1 MSVTKHTDRMFE
13 AELTE
18 LRQKL
23 LTLGG
28 LVEQAIARSVRSLV
42 ERETSIAEAVIADDR
57 RVNRL
62 EVDIDD
68 LALRLLA
75 LRQPAASDL
84 RFITLALKVVTDLE
98 RIGDLAVNVAE
109 RAIALNAEPPL
120 KPFIDVPRMAE
131 IAQAMLKDAL
141 DAFVAGDASIA
152 RQVLSRDSEVDELYH
167 QIFRE
172 LLSFMIQDP
181 KTTTRAMA
189 VLFVAKHLERIAD
202 HATNVAE
209 MVIFFVE
216 GRDVRHPGSRGVT
229 SE

>member
-1 MSVTKHTDRMFE
+1 VAVTRHTDRMFE

-28 LVEQAIARSVRSLV
+28 LVEQAIARSVRSLT
-42 ERETSIAEAVIADDR
+42 ERDTSAAEKVIEEDR
-57 RVNRL
+57 RINRL
-62 EVDIDD
+62 EVEVDD

-109 RAIALNAEPPL
+109 RAIVLNAEPQL
-120 KPFIDVPRMAE
+120 KPFIDIPRMAE
-131 IAQAMLKDAL
+131 IAQAMLKNAL
-141 DAFVAGDASIA
+141 DAFVAGDAAIA
-152 RQVLSRDSEVDELYH
+152 RDVLQRDSAVDELYH

-181 KTTTRAMA
+181 RTTTRAMA

-216 GRDVRHPGSRGVT
+216 GRDVRHPGSRST
-229 SE
+229 T

>member
-1 MSVTKHTDRMFE
+1 MPFHTDKMFE

-28 LVEQAIARSVRSLV
+28 LVEQAIGLSVRALA
-42 ERETSIAEAVIADDR
+42 ERDTPLAEQVIADDKR
-57 RVNRL
+57 INLL
-62 EVDIDD
+62 EVEIDE
-68 LALRLLA
+68 LCLRLLA

-109 RAIALNAEPPL
+109 RAAALNAAPAL
-120 KPFIDVPRMAE
+120 KPYIDIPRMAT
-131 IAQAMLKDAL
+131 IAEGMLRMAL
-141 DAFVAGDASIA
+141 DAFVASDAAKA
-152 RQVLSRDSEVDELYH
+152 RAVLERDNEVDELYH
-167 QIFRE
+167 GIFRE
-172 LLSFMIQDP
+172 LVEFMTKDP
-181 KTTTRAMA
+181 TTTSRAMS

-216 GRDVRHPGSRGVT
+216 GRDVRHPGSRKAAAR
-229 SE
+229 S

>member
-1 MSVTKHTDRMFE
+1 MHTDKIFE
-13 AELTE
+13 AELTD

-28 LVEQAIARSVRSLV
+28 LVEQAIVSSVRSLAERDSALAKRVV
-42 ERETSIAEAVIADDR
+42 EDDK

-62 EVDIDD
+62 EVEIDEIC
-68 LALRLLA
+68 LRLLA

-109 RAIALNAEPPL
+109 RAAQLNAKPPL
-120 KPFIDVPRMAE
+120 KPYIDIPRMAS
-131 IAQAMLKDAL
+131 IAQGMLKDAL
-141 DAFVAGDASIA
+141 DAFVAGDATRA
-152 RQVLSRDSEVDELYH
+152 RAVLERDNEVDDLYH
-167 QIFRE
+167 AIFRE
-172 LLSFMIQDP
+172 LLGFMVEDP
-181 KTTTRAMA
+181 QTTERAMA

-216 GRDVRHPGSRGVT
+216 GRDVRHPGSRPET
-229 SE
+229 RS